1 MSLEGVAIN
10 VKSPFCISVNPS
22 DTFKIWMKQDKQL
35 FCDYHQESKSWGP
48 NQLFLLWCIWSWL
61 IWVSVKIMKSLF
73 WFLQN
78 SSPRSCSKGSLKS
91 SILYIRYAV
100 NIKEKK
106 ESLIQF
112 YIFFFLF
119 GWINIYNF
127 YSSKIHAKKKIW
139 KNRYNTGKIKYI

>member
-1 MSLEGVAIN
+1 MSLEWVAIN
-10 VKSPFCISVNPS
+10 VKSPFCISVNLS
-22 DTFKIWMKQDKQL
+22 DTFKIRMKQGKQL
-35 FCDYHQESKSWGP
+35 FCDYLQESKSWRP

-91 SILYIRYAV
+91 SILYVRHAV

-112 YIFFFLF
+112 YIFFSVRLNKHIQFLQF
-119 GWINIYNF
+119 KNTC
-127 YSSKIHAKKKIW
+127 KKKIW
-139 KNRYNTGKIKYI
+139 KNRCNTGKIKCI